1 MYIDLLIK
9 IKNAQKARKESI
21 KLPYSNMD
29 LAVAEILAKGKFIG
43 AVEKKGRMPKRILEV
58 TLRYDA
64 NGVGAIEGIKLISK
78 PSRRIYAGYQD
89 LRKVRQGYGTG
100 IISTSKGLMT
110 LGEARRAKVGGVLL
124 FEIW

>member
-64 NGVGAIEGIKLISK
+64 N
-78 PSRRIYAGYQD
+78 
-89 LRKVRQGYGTG
+89 
-100 IISTSKGLMT
+100 
-110 LGEARRAKVGGVLL
+110 
-124 FEIW
+124 